1 MKSSFIILSSLFI
14 LFHLWDILKLRQVI
28 MTILSG
34 LRSKNI
40 TPSDQSAQVI
50 VESDSGAKLS
60 IGGFVGYDLIYDTI
74 RSGSDAFFVTS
85 YIPVKYDGIYY
96 IDNRAI
102 TESTN
107 FVSANAAITQL
118 DLLLL
123 SSIMG

>member
-14 LFHLWDILKLRQVI
+14 LFHPMGYSQTKTSNNDD
-28 MTILSG
+28 ILSG

-60 IGGFVGYDLIYDTI
+60 IGGFVRYDLIYDTI

-85 YIPVKYDGIYY
+85 YIPV
-96 IDNRAI
+96 
-102 TESTN
+102 
-107 FVSANAAITQL
+107 
-118 DLLLL
+118 
-123 SSIMG
+123 